1 KGKSSGSFS
10 QVILGWLVTVVIRY
24 HLPPSVSPIL
34 DKDRVRSQDLIHSD
48 HRKKHSELSRRDRL
62 SSVRAYMFRGLRD
75 RYVPSLS
82 ARTPISSRFG

>member
-34 DKDRVRSQDLIHSD
+34 DKDRVRSQDLIHSGKQMSSNMASQGGY
-48 HRKKHSELSRRDRL
+48 RPKVTPWTYTKAELL
-62 SSVRAYMFRGLRD
+62 IGGFV
-75 RYVPSLS
+75 
-82 ARTPISSRFG
+82 